1 MSTPENIWRQVI
13 LPIDSTI
20 QQAIRNLNESSMK
33 IVVVVNARGELEGTI
48 SDGDIRRGLLKGLD
62 FNSPIESIIHRNA
75 LVVPPALGR
84 ETVMQLMRVNKIQQI
99 PVLDERQQVVGLHL
113 MLRRL
118 ELSVEMHQEL
128 IAHCATRNIGFLS
141 TGFDVESVDLLRGLG
156 QNLFKIPSGEITNLP
171 YLRHIERLGG
181 AVILSTGMAT
191 LGEIEAAIEVLEQ
204 AGTPRAK
211 LTVLHCTTEYPTPMS
226 EVNLRAMQSMHAAFG
241 VAVGYSDH
249 TPGIE
254 VAIAAV
260 AMGASVIEKHFTVD
274 RDLPGP
280 DHKASLEPEELK
292 AMVAAIRN
300 IEIALGDGIKRL
312 TPSEAK
318 NKPVARKSLV
328 AKQRI
333 KAGDVFGEQNITAKR
348 PGTGISP
355 MRWNEV
361 IGRTAPRDFAEDEL
375 IEL

>member
-1 MSTPENIWRQVI
+1 MTTRTLIIAEAGVNHNGDLKLAKRLIDVAAEAGADCVKFQTFRADRQVTRVAQKAHYQI
-13 LPIDSTI
+13 KTTGST
-20 QQAIRNLNESSMK
+20 ESQY
-33 IVVVVNARGELEGTI
+33 E
-48 SDGDIRRGLLKGLD
+48 
-62 FNSPIESIIHRNA
+62 
-75 LVVPPALGR
+75 
-84 ETVMQLMRVNKIQQI
+84 
-99 PVLDERQQVVGLHL
+99 

-118 ELSVEMHQEL
+118 ELSIEMHKEL
-128 IAHCATRNIGFLS
+128 IAHCAVRNIGFLS
-141 TGFDVESVDLLRGLG
+141 TGFDVESVDLLRDLG

-171 YLRHIERLGG
+171 YLRHIGHLGKS
-181 AVILSTGMAT
+181 VILSTGMAT

-204 AGTPRAK
+204 AGTPRAM
-211 LTVLHCTTEYPTPMS
+211 LTVLHCTTEYPTPMN
-226 EVNLRAMQSMHAAFG
+226 EVNLRAMQSIHLSLG

-312 TPSEAK
+312 TESEAR

-328 AKQRI
+328 ASRRI
-333 KAGDVFGEQNITAKR
+333 KAGDVFGDQNVTAKR

-355 MRWNEV
+355 MRLDEV
-361 IGRTAPRDFAEDEL
+361 IGRIAPRDFAEDEL